1 MPEPVTATAHPN
13 IALVKYWGKRPG
25 QGNIPA
31 TPSLSVTLDALTTTT
46 TVRVA
51 AADRVVLDGLT
62 VADAKIDGFLQALRE
77 RFDVPPLEIDT
88 GSDFP
93 AGCGLASSASGFAA
107 LVTAIDGALRL
118 GLSAQERSDWA
129 RRGSGSAAR
138 STVGGF
144 GALHEQDGQW
154 VAEELLPP
162 GAWPL
167 RVVIGITSRVRKP
180 VGSTE
185 GMERSRLTSPFYG
198 SWVRETAADFTAARA
213 AVAARDFEA
222 LARIAE
228 ASCLKMHALMLS
240 SEPGLIYWNGATVE
254 ALHRIRELRSAGTPV
269 FFTVDAGPQVKAV
282 CAPDHAATVSAALRD
297 IPGVDEVLVSTLGS
311 GAACAD
317 SAPSE

>member
-1 MPEPVTATAHPN
+1 MPQPVTATAHPN

-25 QGNIPA
+25 PGNIPA

-46 TVRVA
+46 AVRAA
-51 AADRVVLDGLT
+51 AADRVVLDGRT
-62 VADAKIDGFLQALRE
+62 VADAKIDGFLRALRE
-77 RFDVPPLEIDT
+77 RFDIPPLDIDT

-107 LVTAIDGALRL
+107 LITAIDAALDL
-118 GLSAQERSDWA
+118 GLSPQERSEWA

-144 GALHEQDGQW
+144 GALQERDGQW

-167 RVVIGITSRVRKP
+167 RVVIGITSRARKS

-198 SWVRETAADFTAARA
+198 SWVRETTADFAAARA
-213 AVAARDFEA
+213 AVAARDFET

-240 SEPGLIYWNGATVE
+240 SEPGLLYWNGGTVE
-254 ALHRIRELRSAGTPV
+254 ALHRIRELRNAGSSV

-282 CAPDHAATVSAALRD
+282 CTPDQAAVVSAALAD
-297 IPGVDEVLVSTLGS
+297 VPGVEEVMVSALGP
-311 GAACAD
+311 GAACTA
-317 SAPSE
+317 AARPG